1 MKLISWNVNG
11 IRAIQSKGFGDS
23 IAAMDP
29 DTVCLQEVKALQS
42 QVSLPFK
49 GYHVFWNAAEKKGY
63 SGTAILTRNKPVSVR
78 YGIGVEEH
86 DQEGRVITLEYG
98 DYTLVTVYVP
108 NAQRGL
114 FRLNYRMKWDEDFAN
129 YLLKL
134 HTKKPVL
141 FCGDLNV
148 AHQDIDIA
156 RPKENRGN
164 PGFTDEERA
173 GFSALLEKGF
183 VDSFRM
189 HHPDSIQYSWWS
201 YMSGVR
207 EKNIGWRIDYVCASQ
222 NIAHRIKDSFILNE
236 YHGSDHCPV
245 GAIIS

>member
-11 IRAIQSKGFGDS
+11 IRAIQSKGFGDA
-23 IAAMDP
+23 IAKMNP
-29 DTVCLQEVKALQS
+29 DILCLQEVKATKE
-42 QVSLPFK
+42 QVSMPLK
-49 GYHVFWNAAEKKGY
+49 GYHTYWNAAIKKGY
-63 SGTAILTRNKPVSVR
+63 SGTAILVRDKPLSVQ
-78 YGIGVEEH
+78 YGIGHEEH
-86 DQEGRVITLEYG
+86 DQEGRVIALEYG
-98 DYTLVTVYVP
+98 EYYIVTVYVP

-114 FRLNYRMKWDEDFAN
+114 LRLPYRMKWDAAFTE

-134 HTKKPVL
+134 NARKPVI

-156 RPKENRGN
+156 RPNENRGN

-173 GFSALLEKGF
+173 GFSMLLERGF
-183 VDSFRM
+183 IDSFRM
-189 HHPDSIQYSWWS
+189 HQPTTIQYSWWS

-207 EKNIGWRIDYVCASQ
+207 ERNIGWRIDYVCASK
-222 NIAHRIKDSFILNE
+222 NFAHRIKDSFILNE
-236 YHGSDHCPV
+236 YYGSDHCPV